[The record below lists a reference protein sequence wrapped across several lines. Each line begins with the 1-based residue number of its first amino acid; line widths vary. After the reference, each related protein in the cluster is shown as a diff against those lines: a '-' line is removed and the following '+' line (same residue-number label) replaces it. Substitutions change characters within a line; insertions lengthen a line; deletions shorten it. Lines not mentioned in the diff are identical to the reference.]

1 MILQH
6 HIHAVAMIAHLL
18 KIRNDIMET
27 FALNHHQVEP
37 EYYL

>member
-1 MILQH
+1 YEITASH
-6 HIHAVAMIAHLL
+6 PRSRNDSHLL
-18 KIRNDIMET
+18 KIRNEIMET

>member
-1 MILQH
+1 
-6 HIHAVAMIAHLL
+6 
-18 KIRNDIMET
+18 RNEIMET